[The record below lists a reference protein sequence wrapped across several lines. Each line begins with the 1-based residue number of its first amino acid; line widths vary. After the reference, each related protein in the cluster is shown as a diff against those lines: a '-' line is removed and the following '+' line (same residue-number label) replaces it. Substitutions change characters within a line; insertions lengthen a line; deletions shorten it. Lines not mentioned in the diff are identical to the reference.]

1 MSSEKFDKKRAETG
15 SANGESIL
23 EGLESLLAEEGLS
36 LEGEID
42 EDALDQL
49 LDEEDDLD
57 AAIEEDSAP
66 QNRARSTQRSTRA
79 ERRNRDRADFNNL
92 DTQMQ
97 VAPLGVVVS
106 EDQLT
111 ATLSHVTEDHD
122 YEAVIDLI
130 RSRGISHGIDYVAI
144 RSAINS
150 ARRGIPCRDL
160 VIARGHPPQ
169 TIKEASVAYRLP
181 VEVMQKKKT
190 SDKMTDFELL
200 KHILE
205 GQHIEAIRSYRGVV
219 RPVKP
224 GDAIAEII
232 PAEIEPGVT
241 VFGTP
246 FDIDQD
252 DEVYLQIGDNTD
264 LSEDGL
270 TCFASI
276 YGYAGLLDGDPTVL
290 PPIWISPDRMDA
302 YFVFIAPAEG
312 YAQPAPSTE
321 DLHYL
326 LEMMWV
332 SNGIMNKQV
341 RLIQQRLE
349 RAHPLPTL
357 LPIAQGHHEVPGDNA
372 QIHYTFD
379 PYSILSWNQIEAVQ
393 SMQSPEEVCEALDAI
408 YSDPAAPTFT
418 AMGAG
423 HTLIEKTPATE
434 GVTGVDIQGEEVVPK
449 PGDDVPIEFGHFL
462 SLDENGLRCRAQV
475 FGYVCLQWDIQV
487 RLLPPLWITPDKT
500 RAYFLNLPQGSSARY
515 PRQDEIE
522 DLLQLHDI
530 TYGFDP
536 ERWVHVLRELKAGK
550 QSDYLILIAEGEPA
564 QTGTDAYFEWAV
576 DVREEK
582 KIGKVLEDGSID
594 FRERDL
600 ITLVQEKDLLGRL
613 IPPQPGTAGIDI
625 FGNALHPPPHVNI
638 EVVIDTHIY
647 AEPEGDGT
655 IGFFASAGGGISVL
669 SKEKEANGRRSRRID
684 ISINSI
690 SSIDGDVDYTTGNI
704 EFNGDVVIDGSVQQQ
719 FSVRATGSVT
729 IGGYVESGAYI
740 TAGKNIV
747 VKRGVIGDTTELIAG
762 ASVITKYIQESTVR
776 AGGDV
781 RVGSYIFNASVRA
794 GGQVVISGKGEG
806 KSRALV
812 GGLVWGGRGILAKS
826 IGSPYNTNTKLVA
839 GINPDSVE
847 RIDKIRANLIT
858 CGEKQE
864 ALLTRIG
871 LSSMDIAQ
879 VKKKLSFC
887 RTAKE
892 KQKVLQIVKR
902 IAHVAEL
909 EDNLQ
914 RELEDI
920 ADRQRRTA
928 LRTFISIHGKLFA
941 GVELRIGELTHL
953 ISDDLQNISFGIV
966 QNEEEQSIQVGPF
979 RSSSR

>member
-1 MSSEKFDKKRAETG
+1 MSGEKFDKKRAEAEV
-15 SANGESIL
+15 SNGESLL

-42 EDALDQL
+42 EEELDL
-49 LDEEDDLD
+49 LLEGDGDLGEEIKGEP
-57 AAIEEDSAP
+57 APRNRSRSA
-66 QNRARSTQRSTRA
+66 QRSKGT
-79 ERRNRDRADFNNL
+79 ERRSRDRADFHNL

-97 VAPLGVVVS
+97 VAPLGVIVS
-106 EDQLT
+106 QDQLT
-111 ATLSHVTEDHD
+111 ATLSHITEDHD
-122 YEAVIDLI
+122 YETVIELI

-150 ARRGIPCRDL
+150 ARRGISCREL

-169 TIKEASVAYRLP
+169 RIKEASTVYRLP
-181 VEVMQKKKT
+181 VEVMQKKKP

-205 GQHIEAIRSYRGVV
+205 GRHIEAIRSYRGVV
-219 RPVKP
+219 RPVIP
-224 GDAIAEII
+224 GDVITEII

-246 FDIDQD
+246 FDLEQD

-270 TCFASI
+270 SCVASI
-276 YGYAGLLDGDPTVL
+276 YGYAGILDGVPTVL

-312 YAQPAPSTE
+312 YAQPAPSIE
-321 DLHYL
+321 DLNYL
-326 LEMMWV
+326 LEMMWI
-332 SNGIMNKQV
+332 SNGIMEKQV
-341 RLIQQRLE
+341 LLIQQRLE
-349 RAHPLPTL
+349 RAHPLPSL

-393 SMQSPEEVCEALDAI
+393 SMQSPEEICEALDAI

-418 AMGAG
+418 AMGTG
-423 HTLIEKTPATE
+423 HTLIEKTPATV

-449 PGDDVPIEFGHFL
+449 PGDDLQIEFGSFL
-462 SLDENGLRCRAQV
+462 YLDKNGLRCRAEV

-500 RAYFLNLPQGSSARY
+500 RAYFLNLPQGSSPRY
-515 PRQDEIE
+515 PQLNEIE
-522 DLLQLHDI
+522 ALFQQYDI

-536 ERWVHVLRELKAGK
+536 ERWLSALGQLKKGE
-550 QSDYLILIAEGEPA
+550 QNDYLILIAEGEPA
-564 QTGTDAYFEWAV
+564 QTGRDAYFEWNV
-576 DVREEK
+576 DVLEEK

-600 ITLVQEKDLLGRL
+600 ITLVQENDLLGRL
-613 IPPQPGTAGIDI
+613 IPPLPGTEGKDI
-625 FGNALHPPPHVNI
+625 FGNPLSPPPHVNI
-638 EVVIDTHIY
+638 EVVIDSHVY
-647 AEPEGDGT
+647 AKPEQDGV
-655 IGFFASAGGGISVL
+655 IGFFASKDGGISVL
-669 SKEKEANGRRSRRID
+669 SKDKEANGRRSRRID

-704 EFNGDVVIDGSVQQQ
+704 DFNGDVVIDGSVQQQ

-762 ASVITKYIQESTVR
+762 ASIITKYVQESTVR
-776 AGGDV
+776 AGGDI

-794 GGQVVISGKGEG
+794 GGQVVVSGKGEG

-864 ALLTRIG
+864 ALLAHIG

-887 RTAKE
+887 RTDKD
-892 KQKVLQIVKR
+892 KQKILQVVKR

-909 EDNLQ
+909 EDSLQ
-914 RELEDI
+914 QELEDI
-920 ADRQRRTA
+920 ADRQRKTS
-928 LRTFISIHGKLFA
+928 LRTVISIHGKLFA

-953 ISDDLQNISFGIV
+953 INEDLQNISFGIV
-966 QNEEEQSIQVGPF
+966 QSDDEQTIQVGPF
-979 RSSSR
+979 RGSSR